1 MFLLEN
7 GADPKIANVF
17 GIAPLWAT
25 VDAQWAERTW
35 YPAPSLSE
43 QKTDYLDLLKALLE
57 RGADPNAKLGK
68 KPWYRTMHGDWAN
81 PAGATAFWLAAK
93 ANDVAAMKILIAGGA
108 NPNLQ
113 ADDGVSPLQVAAGWG
128 LEPQVTNF
136 APGQRVA
143 ALQYLIE
150 ELNADVNSR
159 DKKGY
164 TPLHGAALTANNEA
178 ILYLVA
184 AGGDVTARANM
195 VFGAEAGGEGD
206 KDVSGYSG
214 DTVADMAN
222 GPKAHNL
229 VHPETVALLEN
240 LGSKNSNFC
249 RASTCVVIAPAK
261 SK

>member
-1 MFLLEN
+1 
-7 GADPKIANVF
+7 
-17 GIAPLWAT
+17 
-25 VDAQWAERTW
+25 
-35 YPAPSLSE
+35 
-43 QKTDYLDLLKALLE
+43 
-57 RGADPNAKLGK
+57 
-68 KPWYRTMHGDWAN
+68 MHGDWAN
-81 PAGATAFWLAAK
+81 PSGATPFWLAAK
-93 ANDVAAMKILIAGGA
+93 ANDVPAMKILIAGGA
-108 NPNLQ
+108 NANLR
-113 ADDGVSPLQVAAGWG
+113 ADDGVPPLQVAAGWG

-136 APGQRVA
+136 APEQRVA
-143 ALQYLIE
+143 ALRYLVE

-159 DKKGY
+159 DLKGY
-164 TPLHGAALTANNEA
+164 TPLHGAALTANNQA

-184 AGGDVTARANM
+184 AGADATARAKM
-195 VFGAEAGGEGD
+195 VFGAEAGGQGD

-261 SK
+261 NK